1 MEVWRISNYADL
13 SGSGGVRAAGRWH
26 SRGKRI
32 VYLADHPASAVLEML
47 VHMDRDLLPATY
59 RLLRVIVPETIAI
72 EAVGADTLSSDWTNQ
87 PAATREIGDQW
98 LDRSSSALL
107 QVPSVIVPRARNFL
121 LNPVHPDAAGF
132 AIAEVIDAP
141 FDPRLLPDR
150 KAPAEPSPSS

>member
-59 RLLRVIVPETIAI
+59 RLLRIIVPETIAA
-72 EAVGADTLSSDWTNQ
+72 EMVGAEALSADWR
-87 PAATREIGDQW
+87 AHLAVTRELGDRW
-98 LDRSSSALL
+98 LDRASSALL
-107 QVPSVIVPRARNFL
+107 QVPSVIVPAARNFL
-121 LNPVHPDAAGF
+121 LNPAHPDAAGF
-132 AIAEVIDAP
+132 AVAEVIDAP
-141 FDPRLLPDR
+141 FDPRLLPNI
-150 KAPAEPSPSS
+150 